1 MPAQAIAAVF
11 GAQTSPFAAALI
23 SAVCST
29 HFVIAHAFSH
39 AAGASAPAPVASAVR
54 RSCHWWDLAQ
64 LGELGH
70 AAGAAAPAPGALA
83 PRRSPL
89 WDLAQPGEL
98 GPPLPNWDG
107 GRRTLVALLALLKRM
122 ALGKCSPRARSRF
135 PHRNPD
141 RSPDPEGSRLEHCN
155 VKTCIFSE
163 PRSTRNT
170 VPRAAAHKLC
180 ILQTGRTAARRRL
193 QHGELS
199 FR

>member
-29 HFVIAHAFSH
+29 HFVIAHALSH

-83 PRRSPL
+83 HRRSPL
-89 WDLAQPGEL
+89 RDLAQPGKL
-98 GPPLPNWDG
+98 GPSPSPLGWRTPHACCVARALAHGSGEVLSHGQVQFPSRITKIQRKDLPSTSSKNGDG
-107 GRRTLVALLALLKRM
+107 TSSMETEKLAPPPRMTKRRRTENTGVTHLQPLQHHQ
-122 ALGKCSPRARSRF
+122 ARSE
-135 PHRNPD
+135 
-141 RSPDPEGSRLEHCN
+141 S
-155 VKTCIFSE
+155 
-163 PRSTRNT
+163 
-170 VPRAAAHKLC
+170 
-180 ILQTGRTAARRRL
+180 Q
-193 QHGELS
+193 
-199 FR
+199 